1 MQRQSL
7 GKKRIII
14 QRTKLLFLLPTIK
27 PLGTANKREG
37 QIYATS
43 LELLCDFVALLVWIF
58 HRSKRKVR
66 EKGYKKE
73 S

>member
-43 LELLCDFVALLVWIF
+43 LELLCVFVASF
-58 HRSKRKVR
+58 
-66 EKGYKKE
+66 
-73 S
+73 

>member
-1 MQRQSL
+1 
-7 GKKRIII
+7 
-14 QRTKLLFLLPTIK
+14 LLPTIK

-43 LELLCDFVALLVWIF
+43 LERLCDFVAPLVLIF
-58 HRSKRKVR
+58 HRSKRKANCF
-66 EKGYKKE
+66 GYKKE